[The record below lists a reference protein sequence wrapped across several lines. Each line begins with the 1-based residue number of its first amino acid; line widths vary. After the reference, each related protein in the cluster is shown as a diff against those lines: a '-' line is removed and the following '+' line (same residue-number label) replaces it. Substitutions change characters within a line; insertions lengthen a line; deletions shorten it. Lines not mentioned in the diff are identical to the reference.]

1 MRTALIGITARG
13 YVAELAAPIGG
24 PEPRYCYR
32 LFCNQGTAFAAKD
45 DTSVRPHDM
54 RSNIEGLRDGKL
66 VHTEGAKK
74 RAQRLLKARSWSY
87 RSRVPV
93 AKWSE
98 TSFDI
103 SSRVCLGRRK
113 ISARR
118 VCSIAGR
125 RVFSWRLL
133 LDIPKLCRGRIFQR
147 WRRRMRRVWRG
158 AVAGLR
164 WSGAEGWLRRG

>member
-1 MRTALIGITARG
+1 M
-13 YVAELAAPIGG
+13 
-24 PEPRYCYR
+24 
-32 LFCNQGTAFAAKD
+32 
-45 DTSVRPHDM
+45 
-54 RSNIEGLRDGKL
+54 KL

-103 SSRVCLGRRK
+103 SSRVCLVRRK

-164 WSGAEGWLRRG
+164 WSGAEGWVAAARLSGRRAVVDYFHRSKARQVGHARVGACQLDRCRRRGRRGRRRQTNEAV